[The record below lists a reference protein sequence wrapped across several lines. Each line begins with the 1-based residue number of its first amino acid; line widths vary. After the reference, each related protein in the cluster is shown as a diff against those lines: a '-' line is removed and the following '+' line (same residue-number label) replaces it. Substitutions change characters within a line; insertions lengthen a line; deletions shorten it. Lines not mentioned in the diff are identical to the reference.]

1 MQQDILFNIQAIST
15 NDEPIYLQGGRR
27 LSKDE
32 AVSLRIPDL
41 IIPDSTYSEI
51 FKSEFLSIRKSIGT
65 SCNRY
70 IVFGNLNQR
79 DVKGR
84 RIAFSCFLQSETD
97 SIKAILSEI
106 NTCLFAV
113 NYSIDIPDVNGL
125 SSRKN
130 TSCCNNKSLF
140 YLIASIAAGLT
151 VGYLVYQ
158 SLKNNI
164 NESNYEQQQT
174 NQTVESD
181 SVR

>member
-1 MQQDILFNIQAIST
+1 MRT
-15 NDEPIYLQGGRR
+15 
-27 LSKDE
+27 
-32 AVSLRIPDL
+32 
-41 IIPDSTYSEI
+41 T
-51 FKSEFLSIRKSIGT
+51 
-65 SCNRY
+65 
-70 IVFGNLNQR
+70 
-79 DVKGR
+79 
-84 RIAFSCFLQSETD
+84 
-97 SIKAILSEI
+97 
-106 NTCLFAV
+106 
-113 NYSIDIPDVNGL
+113 IDIPDVNGL